1 MKIGKIQIDENGYI
15 VKEDEDKNYLQNVDF
30 GIVERARQV
39 LKLDKEVTR
48 VKITLANGN
57 VLMNAKVIEQDD
69 GKKVFEND
77 VQNGVYIPKSQ
88 QSNGQVKFELDNEI
102 IQGAQVEIEY
112 SLKVTNISELD
123 YLNEKY
129 YWYGDEQNNQDLVTL
144 NANNIIDYLDNNIA
158 INTEEETIGKIVES
172 KNSLLDEG
180 LLDKTNETVKQLLN
194 DTQKVYLINAFK
206 KDLTPISKT
215 NTENAIEIQK
225 FKVRKL
231 LSNISQGDETIFDN
245 QAEIVK
251 TVKSGGSSLRTM
263 LGQNNEGVASESETV
278 SIVPPT
284 GLNTDYIAYTILA
297 ISSLGI
303 LTCGIV
309 LIKKFV
315 LN

>member
-1 MKIGKIQIDENGYI
+1 
-15 VKEDEDKNYLQNVDF
+15 
-30 GIVERARQV
+30 
-39 LKLDKEVTR
+39 
-48 VKITLANGN
+48 
-57 VLMNAKVIEQDD
+57 MNAKVIEQD

-77 VQNGVYIPKSQ
+77 VQNGVYIPKSP

-123 YLNEKY
+123 YLNENY
-129 YWYGDEQNNQDLVTL
+129 YWYGNGYGQEDQYLVTL
-144 NANNIIDYLDNNIA
+144 NANNVIDYLDNNIA

-172 KNSLLDEG
+172 KNSLFNKG
-180 LLDKTNETVKQLLN
+180 LLDEENNKVKQLLN
-194 DTQKVYLINAFK
+194 DTQKVYLINAFENN
-206 KDLTPISKT
+206 LTPISTT